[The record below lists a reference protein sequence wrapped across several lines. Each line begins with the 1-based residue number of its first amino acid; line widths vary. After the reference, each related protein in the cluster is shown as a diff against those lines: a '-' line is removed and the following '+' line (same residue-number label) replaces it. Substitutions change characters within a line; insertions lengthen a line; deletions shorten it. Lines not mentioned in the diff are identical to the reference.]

1 MHFSGGFNAV
11 LFRPFR
17 SLASF
22 ALVSLLIGGVTVQAL
37 AAGAKDK
44 EAQKLLTQAM
54 DEDYLSVEFDK
65 AEKKLTDALKK
76 CGDSGCSPALV
87 GKVNMALGTVYGASS
102 KFDLAKDAFV
112 AALKAD
118 PNAALDSALSTP
130 ELEKAFKAAQAM
142 AGAGGGTDEPAE
154 DEPVKPK
161 KKSKAPGGDIAHT
174 PVPEQVVNTPVPV
187 YIEIPEEY
195 GAEKATLKYKPFGGT
210 SWKTLTLKKIGDGFG
225 AEIPCDDVTTTGDL
239 KYYIVVIDESG
250 EPAGQAGSLKAPY
263 KVTIKNE
270 IDSESPSLPGKKP
283 PSQCMAKED
292 CPPGLPGCPDK
303 KSGGKRGDKD
313 WGASCETSSE
323 CKAEFICMNGSCET
337 GTEEGD
343 SKSSSSSAKK
353 NVIGLSIGL
362 DLMLISGSDAVCSGT
377 DPSYVCFQRD
387 SNKQFYGKPAAIDQ
401 TNAINGGFG
410 VAGARVMLS
419 YDRLLSEKL
428 GLGLGARIGFAFGGQ
443 PSRDEGTK
451 PFRGAPQ
458 GDALGFLPLHLE
470 GRLAYSFGNPLFEQK
485 KLRPFIFLGGGVA
498 QVSGSVPV
506 DICNTV
512 DAKGKAAI
520 PDTAGKCKGKGHKEL
535 VDAYQVT
542 GLGFVGL
549 GGGAVY
555 GITSNF
561 GVSAELKM
569 MFMLPTFGV
578 IFEPTIGPV
587 FAF

>member
-1 MHFSGGFNAV
+1 M

-17 SLASF
+17 SLTAF
-22 ALVSLLIGGVTVQAL
+22 ALTSLLIGGLSVQAL

-65 AEKKLTDALKK
+65 AEKKLAEALKK
-76 CGDSGCSPALV
+76 CGSDGCSPALV
-87 GKVNMALGTVYGASS
+87 GKVNVALGTVYGANN
-102 KFDLAKDAFV
+102 KLDRAKDAFV

-118 PNAALDSALSTP
+118 SSATLDSALSTP
-130 ELEKAFKAAQAM
+130 ELEKAFKAAQALV
-142 AGAGGGTDEPAE
+142 GKSGEEPTEEPSE

-210 SWKTLTLKKIGDGFG
+210 SWKTLTLKKMGDGFG

-263 KVTIKNE
+263 KVAIKNQ
-270 IDSESPSLPGKKP
+270 IDTEDPSLPGKKP
-283 PSQCMAKED
+283 PRQCMAKED

-303 KSGGKRGDKD
+303 KSGQKRGDKD

-323 CKAEFICMNGSCET
+323 CKAEFICLNGSCET
-337 GTEEGD
+337 GTETSD
-343 SKSSSSSAKK
+343 SSSSSSSTTKK

-362 DLMLISGSDAVCSGT
+362 DLMLISGSEEVCSGT
-377 DPSYVCFQRD
+377 DASYVCFQRD
-387 SNKQFYGKPAAIDQ
+387 SNKQFYGKPAKVDQ

-443 PSRDEGTK
+443 PSRDENTK

-485 KLRPFIFLGGGVA
+485 KLRPFIFLGGGIG

-506 DICNTV
+506 DVCNTV
-512 DAKGKAAI
+512 DAKGKPATL
-520 PDTAGKCKGKGHKEL
+520 DTAGKCKGKGHKEL

-542 GLGFVGL
+542 GLGFIGL

-555 GITSNF
+555 GITPNF

-569 MFMLPTFGV
+569 MFMVPTFGV
-578 IFEPTIGPV
+578 IFEPTVGPV